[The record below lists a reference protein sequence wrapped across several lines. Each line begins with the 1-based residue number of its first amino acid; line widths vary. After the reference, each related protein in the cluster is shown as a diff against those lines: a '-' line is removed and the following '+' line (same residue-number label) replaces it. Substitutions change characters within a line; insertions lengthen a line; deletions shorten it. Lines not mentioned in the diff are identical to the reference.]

1 MRSNEGVPRSAPEPG
16 RALDPHAAPA
26 SHVAPE
32 PPRLSTWRQLFLS
45 CFWFAYNL
53 QWGALLAIVL
63 PSQIAGV
70 AGAERKELFNGLI
83 PALGAITAL
92 ALTPVA
98 GAISD
103 RSRGRLGRRRPF
115 MIAGTAVNIA
125 FMLWLGGFGRGS
137 SLALFVLATLGVQIG
152 ANWAGGPYAGLIPDL
167 VPESQ
172 RGSASGWMALM
183 SSLGTLTGALTA
195 GQLAHGG
202 SYRAI
207 DTLIVAVLALMLILT
222 VAGVRERPAAGD
234 VEPFR
239 VATFLRTFFPDL
251 RRHRDFYWV
260 LLTRAM
266 VTMGIY
272 SVFTFFEYFLGDVIR
287 VRDPEQSAS
296 YLIGVIIAGG
306 ILTALVA
313 GRLSDR
319 WGRKPLV
326 YLSGGTMALASIVF
340 VAVAVHPSLGFMFV
354 VGAFFGLGYGAYQA
368 VDWALAVDVL
378 PGGESAARDMGIWH
392 VAIVL
397 PQVIAPAVTGLTLTT
412 FKSASLLLGYTI
424 VFVLTAAWFVLGT
437 VFVRRVRGA
446 R

>member
-1 MRSNEGVPRSAPEPG
+1 MPPFEGVPRRAPEP
-16 RALDPHAAPA
+16 APA
-26 SHVAPE
+26 SAQPAIPDPGLAPA
-32 PPRLSTWRQLFLS
+32 RLSTWRQLALS

-63 PSQIAGV
+63 PSQIAAV
-70 AGAERKELFNGLI
+70 AGEQRKELFNGLI
-83 PALGAITAL
+83 LALGAFVAL
-92 ALTPVA
+92 VLTPLA

-115 MIAGTAVNIA
+115 MIVGTMVNVA
-125 FMLWLGGFGRGS
+125 FMLWLAGFGRGS
-137 SLALFVLATLGVQIG
+137 SLALFVVATLGVQLG

-167 VPESQ
+167 VPLEQ

-183 SSLGTLTGALTA
+183 SSFGTLVGALSA
-195 GQLAHGG
+195 GQLARGG

-207 DTLIVAVLALMLILT
+207 DALIVAVLALMLVLT
-222 VAGVRERPAAGD
+222 VAGVRERPPEGAAG
-234 VEPFR
+234 PFR
-239 VATFLRTFFPDL
+239 LGPFLRHFFPSPL
-251 RRHRDFYWV
+251 RHRDFYWV
-260 LLTRAM
+260 LATRAM
-266 VTMGIY
+266 VTIGIY
-272 SVFTFFEYFLGDVIR
+272 SVFTFFQYFLGDVIR
-287 VRDPEQSAS
+287 ARDPEQAVS
-296 YLIGVIIAGG
+296 YLIGTIIAAG
-306 ILTALVA
+306 IVTALVA

-340 VAVAVHPSLGFMFV
+340 VAVAFLPALSFMFV
-354 VGAFFGLGYGAYQA
+354 VGAVFGLGYGAYQA

-397 PQVIAPAVTGLTLTT
+397 PQVIAPAVTGFTLTT
-412 FKSASLLLGYTI
+412 FKPVSLLLGYTV
-424 VFVLTAAWFVLGT
+424 VFVMTAAWFVLGT